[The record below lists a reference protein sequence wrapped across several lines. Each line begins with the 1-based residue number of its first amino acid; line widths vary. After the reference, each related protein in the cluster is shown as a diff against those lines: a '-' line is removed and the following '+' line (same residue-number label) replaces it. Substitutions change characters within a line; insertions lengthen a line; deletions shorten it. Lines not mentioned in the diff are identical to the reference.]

1 MENDQLIV
9 GAKSG
14 HVHVIDNQGIIQQSV
29 EPCIKRK
36 SSKSSLTKL
45 PSQTSTSK
53 STKPTLKPLSQT
65 GIDLLIV
72 TTRGFIAAASK
83 MGKIYIYENS
93 EEGLMFSLIKT
104 LTAPENTD
112 SVTGIHSMAVTT
124 TEGSLMIGLES
135 NQFYRIPLMYSNNED
150 V

>member
-1 MENDQLIV
+1 
-9 GAKSG
+9 
-14 HVHVIDNQGIIQQSV
+14 
-29 EPCIKRK
+29 
-36 SSKSSLTKL
+36 
-45 PSQTSTSK
+45 
-53 STKPTLKPLSQT
+53 
-65 GIDLLIV
+65 
-72 TTRGFIAAASK
+72 